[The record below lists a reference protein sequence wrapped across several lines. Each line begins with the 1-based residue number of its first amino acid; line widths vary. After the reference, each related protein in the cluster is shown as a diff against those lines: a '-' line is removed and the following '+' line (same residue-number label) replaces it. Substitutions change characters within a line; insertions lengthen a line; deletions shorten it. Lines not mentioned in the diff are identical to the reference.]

1 MKSYKLDDKKK
12 VITIYTN
19 ATEEEKAKEKE
30 LREFYLLNGYKPVL
44 TEKKTLT
51 VAKMKKD
58 LSGDKEALAKFEKL
72 YAEKTTEKNPKFGET
87 GMGKATKFYND
98 WKKKNKAE

>member
-1 MKSYKLDDKKK
+1 MKSYRLDDKEK

-44 TEKKTLT
+44 AKKNTLT
-51 VAKMKKD
+51 IAKMRKN
-58 LSGDKEALAKFEKL
+58 LSGDEEALAKFEKL
-72 YAEKTTEKNPKFGET
+72 YAEKTTKKDPKFGET

-98 WKKKNKAE
+98 WKKKQ